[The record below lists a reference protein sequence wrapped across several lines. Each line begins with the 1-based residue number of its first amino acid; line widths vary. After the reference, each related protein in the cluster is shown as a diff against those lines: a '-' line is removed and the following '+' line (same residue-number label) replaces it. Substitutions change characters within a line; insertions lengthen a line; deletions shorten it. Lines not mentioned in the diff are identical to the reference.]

1 MTTTP
6 DTTSSILIVDDMEE
20 NLVALEAVLGSL
32 TQKVVRARSGEEA
45 LKAMLRE
52 EFAVVLI
59 DVLMPG
65 MNGFETAANIKGLDQ
80 TKDVPII
87 LLTGASVDPNYAY
100 RGYTVGAADFL
111 IKPFDPWLL
120 RTKVNVFLDLHR
132 KNRQL
137 AAQAEQ
143 LKRLLTKENRPGG
156 AETEQATDTS
166 AATSASAPTF
176 ASPPASASAS
186 ASTST
191 SASTSASASTATS
204 AEARGGEE
212 AQGLEKGHGLEGDHG
227 LEEAREVAETQESP
241 AAAAPTDASAAS
253 APSAPPAPS
262 APSARSVPS
271 AEPKA
276 PEGTETAGGPPEG
289 PVPHL
294 AATTAPT
301 PGEAAHLAD
310 IAGQLADLELL
321 LRDASTI
328 DRAHLAD
335 RIAEL
340 EQAVGRLLVNRE
352 P

>member
-1 MTTTP
+1 MTTAP
-6 DTTSSILIVDDMEE
+6 DTSPSILIVDDMEE

-120 RTKVNVFLDLHR
+120 RTKVNVFLELHR

-143 LKRLLTKENRPGG
+143 LKRLLTSDEHPRGEG
-156 AETEQATDTS
+156 APPV
-166 AATSASAPTF
+166 APT
-176 ASPPASASAS
+176 PA
-186 ASTST
+186 
-191 SASTSASASTATS
+191 
-204 AEARGGEE
+204 
-212 AQGLEKGHGLEGDHG
+212 
-227 LEEAREVAETQESP
+227 
-241 AAAAPTDASAAS
+241 AAS
-253 APSAPPAPS
+253 APAPSTTISASSPTAAPPPAPEESREPGES
-262 APSARSVPS
+262 AGPPATPPESQEPRAH
-271 AEPKA
+271 AEPPPPVSPA
-276 PEGTETAGGPPEG
+276 AGDASR
-289 PVPHL
+289 L
-294 AATTAPT
+294 A
-301 PGEAAHLAD
+301 E
-310 IAGQLADLELL
+310 IAGQLAEVELL
-321 LRDASTI
+321 LRDAQGS
-328 DRAHLAD
+328 DKERLAD

-340 EQAVGRLLVNRE
+340 EQAVGRLLVSRGT
-352 P
+352 

>member
-6 DTTSSILIVDDMEE
+6 DTSPSILIVDDMEE

-143 LKRLLTKENRPGG
+143 LKRLLTSEDRPGG
-156 AETEQATDTS
+156 EGPPPATTAAAGATD
-166 AATSASAPTF
+166 AASAPSEP
-176 ASPPASASAS
+176 SPPPTPPPAV
-186 ASTST
+186 STT
-191 SASTSASASTATS
+191 ASASTAEATS
-204 AEARGGEE
+204 APTSAT
-212 AQGLEKGHGLEGDHG
+212 AP
-227 LEEAREVAETQESP
+227 ASP
-241 AAAAPTDASAAS
+241 V
-253 APSAPPAPS
+253 APPAGQ
-262 APSARSVPS
+262 APQHP
-271 AEPKA
+271 PT
-276 PEGTETAGGPPEG
+276 PGQPAGPTGQPGHPPIPPEG
-289 PVPHL
+289 PGAPVPPEPLPQPAAAPAGDASRL
-294 AATTAPT
+294 A
-301 PGEAAHLAD
+301 E
-310 IAGQLADLELL
+310 IAGQLAEVELL
-321 LRDASTI
+321 LRDAKGS
-328 DRAHLAD
+328 DKERLAD

-340 EQAVGRLLVNRE
+340 EEAVGRLMVTRGT
-352 P
+352 

>member
-6 DTTSSILIVDDMEE
+6 DTSSSILIVDDMEE

-143 LKRLLTKENRPGG
+143 LKRLLTNENRPGA
-156 AETEQATDTS
+156 AETEQAAGS
-166 AATSASAPTF
+166 AT
-176 ASPPASASAS
+176 
-186 ASTST
+186 STST
-191 SASTSASASTATS
+191 STPTETRGAEEGHGPKEIRGLDEIPGSEEARGPEKGPGEARASADGPENAAASATATS
-204 AEARGGEE
+204 GESK
-212 AQGLEKGHGLEGDHG
+212 AHGKTATSGESKAHG
-227 LEEAREVAETQESP
+227 ETEV
-241 AAAAPTDASAAS
+241 
-253 APSAPPAPS
+253 
-262 APSARSVPS
+262 
-271 AEPKA
+271 
-276 PEGTETAGGPPEG
+276 AGGPPEG
-289 PVPHL
+289 PVPHP
-294 AATTAPT
+294 ATPPAPSPI
-301 PGEAAHLAD
+301 PGEAARLAD

-321 LRDASTI
+321 LRDASSV

-335 RIAEL
+335 RVAEL
-340 EQAVGRLLVNRE
+340 EEAVGRLLVNRE
-352 P
+352 A

>member
-6 DTTSSILIVDDMEE
+6 DTSSSILIVDDMEE

-137 AAQAEQ
+137 AAQADQ
-143 LKRLLTKENRPGG
+143 LKRLLTSDEQPRGEGTPAAPPPG
-156 AETEQATDTS
+156 AAHAPLPATTV
-166 AATSASAPTF
+166 SASAAPH
-176 ASPPASASAS
+176 PPVETEGAR
-186 ASTST
+186 
-191 SASTSASASTATS
+191 
-204 AEARGGEE
+204 EAEE
-212 AQGLEKGHGLEGDHG
+212 AGETG
-227 LEEAREVAETQESP
+227 EAGEAGEAVA
-241 AAAAPTDASAAS
+241 
-253 APSAPPAPS
+253 
-262 APSARSVPS
+262 
-271 AEPKA
+271 
-276 PEGTETAGGPPEG
+276 
-289 PVPHL
+289 
-294 AATTAPT
+294 
-301 PGEAAHLAD
+301 PGEAGAPGEATAPPVTPPATPPESQEFRAHSEPAPPPVSPGAGDASRLAE
-310 IAGQLADLELL
+310 IAGQLAEVELL
-321 LRDASTI
+321 LRDAQGT
-328 DRAHLAD
+328 DKARLAD

-340 EQAVGRLLVNRE
+340 EQAVGRLLVSRGT
-352 P
+352 